1 MKKIKLTKPELKK
14 QKDSLKRF
22 QRYLPTLQIKKQL
35 LQIEMGRILR
45 DIKEI
50 NGEISRITDRV
61 KPWAGYLAQEIE
73 LSQLLM
79 IDGIETKKV
88 NVTGVDIPMFVK
100 AHMHIEEYDLFEYP
114 LWVDKALE
122 TLQELVILTARC
134 IILKEQF
141 RLLSVELQITSQRV
155 NLFEK
160 VKIPEAENAIK
171 KISIHM
177 AEQMATAVGWARIAR
192 KKIQAG
198 ERK

>member
-1 MKKIKLTKPELKK
+1 MKKVKLTKPELKK

-35 LQIEMGRILR
+35 LQLEMGRILR
-45 DIKEI
+45 EIKEI
-50 NGEISRITDRV
+50 NGEIARIKDSIN
-61 KPWAGYLAQEIE
+61 PWAGYLAQGID
-73 LSQLLM
+73 LSQLLV
-79 IDGIETKKV
+79 IEGIETKKV
-88 NVTGVDIPMFVK
+88 NVTGVDIPVFVA
-100 AHMHIEEYDLFEYP
+100 AHIHIEEYDLFEYP

-122 TLQELVILTARC
+122 ILQALVILTARR
-134 IILKEQF
+134 IILETQF

-192 KKIQAG
+192 KKIQAQ

>member
-35 LQIEMGRILR
+35 LQLEMGRILR

-50 NGEISRITDRV
+50 NGKISRIKNDM
-61 KPWAGYLAQEIE
+61 KPWAGYLAQEID
-73 LSQLLM
+73 LSQLLV

-88 NVTGVDIPMFVK
+88 NVTGVDIPMFVA
-100 AHMHIEEYDLFEYP
+100 AHIHIEEYDLFEYP

-122 TLQELVILTARC
+122 SLQALVILTARR
-134 IILKEQF
+134 IILEAQF

-192 KKIQAG
+192 KKIQAQ

>member
-1 MKKIKLTKPELKK
+1 MKKVKLTKPELKK

-35 LQIEMGRILR
+35 LQLEMGRILR

-50 NGEISRITDRV
+50 NGEISRIKDSIN
-61 KPWAGYLAQEIE
+61 PWAGYLVQEID
-73 LSQLLM
+73 LSQLLV

-88 NVTGVDIPMFVK
+88 NVTGVDIPMFVA
-100 AHMHIEEYDLFEYP
+100 AHIHIEEYDLFEYP

-122 TLQELVILTARC
+122 ILQALVILTARR
-134 IILKEQF
+134 IILEAQF

-177 AEQMATAVGWARIAR
+177 AEQMATAVGWARIVR
-192 KKIQAG
+192 KKIQAQ

>member
-1 MKKIKLTKPELKK
+1 MKKVKLTKPELKK

-35 LQIEMGRILR
+35 LQLEMGRILR

-50 NGEISRITDRV
+50 NGEIARIKDSIN
-61 KPWAGYLAQEIE
+61 PWVGYLAQGID
-73 LSQLLM
+73 LSQLLV
-79 IDGIETKKV
+79 IEGIETKKV
-88 NVTGVDIPMFVK
+88 NVTGVDIPVFVA
-100 AHMHIEEYDLFEYP
+100 AHIHIEEYDLFEYP

-122 TLQELVILTARC
+122 ILQALVILTARR
-134 IILKEQF
+134 IILETQF
-141 RLLSVELQITSQRV
+141 RLLSMELQITSQRV

-192 KKIQAG
+192 KKIQAQ

>member
-35 LQIEMGRILR
+35 LQLEMGRILR

-50 NGEISRITDRV
+50 NGGISGIKDSM
-61 KPWAGYLAQEIE
+61 KSWAGYLAQEID
-73 LSQLLM
+73 LSQLLV
-79 IDGIETKKV
+79 IDGIEIKKV
-88 NVTGVDIPMFVK
+88 NVTGVDIPMFV
-100 AHMHIEEYDLFEYP
+100 AAQIHIEEYDLFEYP

-122 TLQELVILTARC
+122 TLQAIVILTARR
-134 IILKEQF
+134 IILEEQF

-192 KKIQAG
+192 KKIQAQEG
-198 ERK
+198 K